1 MTRANLNILIVE
13 DNKINQ
19 LLVKNMLLKFGFSN
33 LDLAQNGKTAF
44 KKLSENNYDII
55 LLDIQMPGMNGYE
68 ITNEIRTKK
77 SLRHHRVPIIAL
89 TGNGS
94 EKDMVRGKEA
104 GINDYVIKPH
114 TPEAL
119 CSAILKYAIDN
130 NNKPVHAGESKKTHA
145 GKKIAEKNKKTEMD
159 LSFLEKYT
167 GGDLALTTQLI
178 EIFLREVPSAIE
190 KLDKFIMEKKWKE
203 VHAVAHKVKSSFAI
217 FELTALRKISLEIE
231 ECAGKLVRLE
241 SLPKLLDEFSSAYQ
255 KILPDVEAELKKIK
269 VSPHL

>member
-1 MTRANLNILIVE
+1 MSRSNLNILIVE

-68 ITNEIRTKK
+68 ITNEIRKKK
-77 SLRHHRVPIIAL
+77 SLRHHLVPIIAL

-94 EKDMVRGKEA
+94 EKDIARGKEA
-104 GINDYVIKPH
+104 GINGFVIKPH
-114 TPEAL
+114 TAEAL
-119 CSAILKYAIDN
+119 CSAILKYAINYDET
-130 NNKPVHAGESKKTHA
+130 VHAGEPKETYA
-145 GKKIAEKNKKTEMD
+145 GKKIAEKGEKTEMD
-159 LSFLEKYT
+159 LGFLAKYT

-231 ECAGKLVRLE
+231 ECAGKMVRLE
-241 SLPKLLDEFSSAYQ
+241 SLPELLNEFGSGYQ
-255 KILPDVEAELKKIK
+255 KVLPDIEAELKKIK
-269 VSPHL
+269 GNL